1 MKLRRASYLLTFI
14 LILLNTPALSA
25 QELDWDALRG
35 SEEFRWGVQA
45 YHNGLFDS
53 ALVSFER
60 ALSFSPDQGLFKEWL
75 GRSYHRLGL
84 NATALALWREVI
96 RAGEG
101 SALLQQRVDVIDAR
115 LGLERERSSRE
126 RYVLGESL
134 QGVFEEYTLFT
145 RPVGLEPWPDGSY
158 FVASFTGNE
167 VHRFNLNGA
176 LQQSLQGGVLGFSQ
190 PFDVLRYDN
199 TTIYVSEFGADRIA
213 YGRPDGG
220 GLKRLGSEGSG
231 PGELSGPQYLA
242 RDEAG
247 YLYVSEMGNRRISKF
262 SPEGEFILSFGRRS
276 SSFIG
281 FLAPAGLTI
290 RDGRVFAADSRRG
303 RIYAFDTSGNYLF
316 EAGEGSLKSPEGLS
330 LLEDGT
336 VMVAD
341 GERLLLFDTEL
352 RSFELLSDF
361 SGDGRRIID
370 AVQDVNGNILIS
382 DFKRNEIGVL
392 SELTAMYSGVF
403 VEIERVDADGFPEVF
418 MDVAVH
424 DRLGNPI
431 VGLRESNF
439 ILSEAHG
446 LPGSPAL
453 LAQADAMDGL
463 EVAVV
468 VERSTF
474 TAGREDELADGLR
487 DLLDHLPAGS
497 RLRLY
502 TAGDLPLLEQ
512 PAGRSSQSYLEAVR
526 MAPPAAGMSFAL
538 PQALRMAAVELA
550 PLRGRK
556 LIICLGSGRMPIL
569 SQESEAP
576 SASVLANMMR
586 TNGIRM
592 AYVNLEGGSNQNES
606 AQELEYIAEESGGG
620 SYSLYRP
627 EGIGPLMAEY
637 AQKPTGRYYLKI
649 ISQRDPDYGN
659 RYMPIE
665 VEVAYYNRTGR
676 DELGYYAA
684 PPYN

>member
-1 MKLRRASYLLTFI
+1 M
-14 LILLNTPALSA
+14 
-25 QELDWDALRG
+25 
-35 SEEFRWGVQA
+35 QA

-60 ALSFSPDQGLFKEWL
+60 ALSFSPDQPLFKEWL

-84 NATALALWREVI
+84 DSTALSLWREI
-96 RAGEG
+96 TRAGAG
-101 SALLQQRVDVIDAR
+101 SALLQQRIDVIDAR
-115 LGLERERSSRE
+115 QGLERERTSRE

-134 QGVFEEYTLFT
+134 KGIFDEYTLFT
-145 RPVGLEPWPDGSY
+145 RPLGLEPWPDGSY

-167 VHRFNLNGA
+167 VYRFNLNGA
-176 LQQSLQGGVLGFSQ
+176 LQQTLQGGVLGFSQ
-190 PFDVLRYDN
+190 PFDVLRYDSD
-199 TTIYVSEFGADRIA
+199 TIYISEFGADRIA

-220 GLKRLGSEGSG
+220 GLKRFGSSGNG

-242 RDEAG
+242 RDAAG

-276 SSFIG
+276 EG
-281 FLAPAGLTI
+281 FPGFRAAAGVAV
-290 RDGRVFAADSRRG
+290 REGRVYVADSRRG

-316 EAGEGSLKSPEGLS
+316 EAGEGSLESPEGLS
-330 LLEDGT
+330 LLEEGSI
-336 VMVAD
+336 MVAD

-361 SGDGRRIID
+361 TGDGRRIID

-392 SELTAMYSGVF
+392 SELSAMYSGVF

-439 ILSEAHG
+439 ILSEAYG

-453 LAQADAMDGL
+453 LAQADAIEGL

-468 VERSTF
+468 IERSAY
-474 TAGREDELADGLR
+474 TAGREEELVGGLE
-487 DLLDHLPAGS
+487 DLIRNLPSGS

-502 TAGDLPLLEQ
+502 TAGDLPQLAQ

-526 MAPPAAGMSFAL
+526 LAPPAAGVRFAL
-538 PQALRMAAVELA
+538 PEALRMAAMELA

-556 LIICLGSGRMPIL
+556 LIVCLGSGRMPII

-576 SASVLANMMR
+576 SVSVLANMMR
-586 TNGIRM
+586 TNGIRL
-592 AYVNLEGGSNQNES
+592 AYVSLDRQTELSMS
-606 AQELEYIAEESGGG
+606 APQLEYLAGESGGG

-627 EGIGPLMAEY
+627 AGIGPLMDEY
-637 AQKPTGRYYLKI
+637 ARKPTGRYYLKI

-659 RYMPIE
+659 RYLPIE
-665 VEVAYYNRTGR
+665 VEVSYYNRTGR